1 MIPGFLT
8 DLRFWMGLIIGYL
21 LVSFVPQIS
30 ASGMVKAKG
39 QASA

>member
-1 MIPGFLT
+1 MPGFLT
-8 DLRFWMGLIIGYL
+8 DLRFWAGMIVGYL

-39 QASA
+39 QAGQ